1 MIIAEMPR
9 AWTFGLHY
17 GIVTWEPITQGGP
30 LMIPAYPMQSEVFGL
45 ACERFETIVCR
56 LSCEIA
62 GQMEHG
68 QIEALIFREGT
79 ELLRC
84 LMQGYLDLRA
94 IREPRRHDVISPDGA
109 PLTHCR
115 LNSERPLMT
124 IFGEVTIR
132 RKGYSRAGMR
142 SVFPLDGELNLSKD
156 RYSHGLRRRVADEA
170 AVNSFDEAVA
180 SIGKTTGGRV
190 PKRQLEEIAVVA
202 AQDFDAFYSGG
213 KADEPR
219 QTSDILVMSVD
230 QKGIVMRKEDLRP
243 ATRKAAEQSV
253 RRPGAR
259 LNPGEKLNRKRMA
272 TVAAV
277 YDIEAHERSP
287 EVIMGLCPDEG
298 KSARPRATNKRVWA
312 SVEREPEDVIQD
324 MFQEALRRD
333 PEMKRPWT
341 ILVDG
346 GEKQLDLIL
355 GFIDRYRPDVSL
367 ILDFIHVLEY
377 LWKAA
382 YSFNAVGSVETE
394 NWVAE
399 RALKILRGEAADVA
413 HGLRQGASLH
423 QLSSDKRKAVDK
435 CADYLEKYGPML
447 EYDDYLSAGLP
458 IATGV
463 IEGACRHLIKDR
475 MDLTGAR
482 WRLKRAEAVLRIR
495 SLRSSGDFAAYWTFH
510 QAREHQRNHCSDNGL
525 ARAA

>member
-1 MIIAEMPR
+1 
-9 AWTFGLHY
+9 
-17 GIVTWEPITQGGP
+17 
-30 LMIPAYPMQSEVFGL
+30 MIPAYPMESEVFGS
-45 ACERFETIVCR
+45 ACERFESIICR

-84 LMQGYLDLRA
+84 LMQGYFDLRA
-94 IREPRRHDVISPDGA
+94 IREPRRHDVTSPDGA

-115 LNSERPLMT
+115 LNCERLLMT
-124 IFGEVTIR
+124 LFGEVTIR
-132 RKGYSRAGMR
+132 RKGYSGAGTR
-142 SVFPLDGELNLSKD
+142 SVFPLDAELNLSKD
-156 RYSHGLRRRVADEA
+156 HYSHGLRRRVAGEA

-180 SIGKTTGGRV
+180 NIGKTTGGKV
-190 PKRQLEEIAVVA
+190 PKRQLEEIAVLS

-230 QKGIVMRKEDLRP
+230 QKGIVMRNEDLRP
-243 ATRKAAEQSV
+243 ATRKAAEESV
-253 RRPGAR
+253 RRPGSR

-277 YDIEAHERSP
+277 YDIKAHERSP
-287 EVIMGLCPDEG
+287 EEIMGLCADEG
-298 KSARPRATNKRVWA
+298 RSARPRATNKRVWA
-312 SVEREPEDVIQD
+312 SVEREPEDVIED

-333 PEMKRPWT
+333 PEMKRPWAV
-341 ILVDG
+341 LVDG
-346 GEKQLDLIL
+346 GEKQLDLVL
-355 GFIDRYRPDVSL
+355 GFIRRYRPDVSL

-382 YSFNAVGSVETE
+382 YGFHAVGSVESE

-399 RALKILRGEAADVA
+399 RALKILQGEATDVA
-413 HGLRQGASLH
+413 HGLRQGATLH

-435 CADYLEKYGPML
+435 CADYLEKYAPML
-447 EYDDYLSAGLP
+447 EYDQYLSEGLP

-475 MDLTGAR
+475 MDRTGAR

-495 SLRSSGDFAAYWTFH
+495 SLRSSGDFDAYWTFH
-510 QAREHQRNHCSDNGL
+510 QTREHQRNHCSGNDF
-525 ARAA
+525 ACAA